1 MGREGD
7 GGAGADGGAVGVE
20 GGGWVREGGG
30 ALAGEG
36 EGIEGEKDGLAVR
49 LVGGRGG
56 RCGRLGAATGTAR
69 AAATAPVV
77 ERFLLPSGD
86 SYAPATLHSR
96 TVLINVN
103 WLCK

>member
-1 MGREGD
+1 MPGWTVVRLGWR
-7 GGAGADGGAVGVE
+7 

-30 ALAGEG
+30 ALAGE
-36 EGIEGEKDGLAVR
+36 DGLAVR